1 MSHHWRQMSKKIP
14 AKIYRNTFAVFDLG
28 IYQQGLFLVVQW
40 GTLPRESFY
49 LGFLRFA
56 ENASTENGT
65 ERRSLTR
72 GKKWSV
78 LRDAFVKMAGFQVIP
93 HTNSLLIRLYKVR
106 YCGAFLSLFRKF
118 ERLRRHNFAHFTSS
132 PLEKRVIRHELL
144 DCGWTKANQR
154 AV

>member
-1 MSHHWRQMSKKIP
+1 MSKKIP

-65 ERRSLTR
+65 ERRWLSR
-72 GKKWSV
+72 GAKNGV
-78 LRDAFVKMAGFQVIP
+78 FCGMLFVKMAGFQVLP
-93 HTNSLLIRLYKVR
+93 RTNSLLIRLYKVR

-144 DCGWTKANQR
+144 DCGWTEANQR